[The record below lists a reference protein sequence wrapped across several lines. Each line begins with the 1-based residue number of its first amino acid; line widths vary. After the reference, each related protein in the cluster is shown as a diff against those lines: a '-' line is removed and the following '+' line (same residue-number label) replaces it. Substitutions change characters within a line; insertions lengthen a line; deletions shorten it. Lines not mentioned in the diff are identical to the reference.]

1 MTRSASA
8 REAQAR
14 QGAASREARSP
25 KKFCVFGMLAIAASA
40 LLMPVP
46 ALAHH
51 GRALIFDAK
60 KEVTVKGTVTQFVW
74 FNPHIQIGIDGV
86 DDKGVRRHWLIEA
99 SSTGYL
105 SQRGWTKKSLKPGET
120 VTITFNPGLNP
131 GQNAT
136 LIGDLVK
143 VVLPDGKELPR

>member
-1 MTRSASA
+1 MNR
-8 REAQAR
+8 RR
-14 QGAASREARSP
+14 
-25 KKFCVFGMLAIAASA
+25 FGMFAIGVGPLLISA
-40 LLMPVP
+40 P
-46 ALAHH
+46 AFAHH
-51 GRALIFDAK
+51 GRALIFEAK

-74 FNPHIQIGIDGV
+74 FNPHVQIGIDGM
-86 DDKGVRRHWLIEA
+86 DAKGVRRHWLIEA

-105 SQRGWTKKSLKPGET
+105 SQRGWTKKSLKPGDI

-131 GQNAT
+131 GLNAT

>member
-1 MTRSASA
+1 MNRRRFGTFAFAAGALLTFASA
-8 REAQAR
+8 
-14 QGAASREARSP
+14 
-25 KKFCVFGMLAIAASA
+25 F
-40 LLMPVP
+40 
-46 ALAHH
+46 AHH

-74 FNPHIQIGIDGV
+74 FNPHIQIGIDGT

-105 SQRGWTKKSLKPGET
+105 SQRGWTKKSLKPGDS

-131 GQNAT
+131 GQNNT

-143 VVLPDGKELPR
+143 IVLPDGKELPR

>member
-1 MTRSASA
+1 MNRRRFGTFALGIGALLISISASSL
-8 REAQAR
+8 
-14 QGAASREARSP
+14 G
-25 KKFCVFGMLAIAASA
+25 
-40 LLMPVP
+40 
-46 ALAHH
+46 HH

-105 SQRGWTKKSLKPGET
+105 SQRGWTKRSLKPGDT

-131 GQNAT
+131 GQNNT

>member
-1 MTRSASA
+1 MNRRSFGTFVLGAGALLISAS
-8 REAQAR
+8 
-14 QGAASREARSP
+14 
-25 KKFCVFGMLAIAASA
+25 VF
-40 LLMPVP
+40 
-46 ALAHH
+46 AHH

-74 FNPHIQIGIDGV
+74 FNPHIQIGIDGM
-86 DDKGVRRHWLIEA
+86 DEKGVSRHWLIEA

-105 SQRGWTKKSLKPGET
+105 SQRGWSKKSLKPGET

-131 GQNAT
+131 GQNNT

-143 VVLPDGKELPR
+143 IVLPDGKELPR

>member
-1 MTRSASA
+1 MNHR
-8 REAQAR
+8 
-14 QGAASREARSP
+14 G
-25 KKFCVFGMLAIAASA
+25 FGRFWMGVGA
-40 LLMPVP
+40 LLISVS
-46 ALAHH
+46 AFAHH
-51 GRALIFDAK
+51 GRALIYDAK

-131 GQNAT
+131 GLNAKLT
-136 LIGDLVK
+136 GDLVK

>member
-1 MTRSASA
+1 MNRRRFRTFAM
-8 REAQAR
+8 
-14 QGAASREARSP
+14 G
-25 KKFCVFGMLAIAASA
+25 VGA
-40 LLMPVP
+40 LLISTS

-120 VTITFNPGLNP
+120 VTVTFNPGLK
-131 GQNAT
+131 GT
-136 LIGDLVK
+136 LTGDLVK
-143 VVLPDGKELPR
+143 VLLPDGKELPK